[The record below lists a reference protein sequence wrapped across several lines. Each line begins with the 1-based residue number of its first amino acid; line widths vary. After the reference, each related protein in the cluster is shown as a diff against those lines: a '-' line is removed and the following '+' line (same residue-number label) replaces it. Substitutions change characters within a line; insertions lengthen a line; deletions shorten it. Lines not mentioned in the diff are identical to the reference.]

1 MLDKQLIKIRDMKMT
16 KLVAGAL
23 CVAIMMSSCST
34 MSNTAKGGLIGAG
47 GGAVLGGI
55 IGKIAGNTAIGAAI
69 GTAVGTGAG
78 VIIGKRMDKA
88 KREAEAIKNAQ
99 VESVKDANG
108 LDAVKVTFDSG
119 LLFASGSATL
129 SSKAKASLDELAA
142 ILNRNQDADVNIQGY
157 TDNDGWRGMNA
168 EQSKQKNLELSK
180 ERASAVTA
188 YLLSKGVMASQIKAT
203 QGFGEENPVAS
214 NTTVS
219 GKSQNR
225 RVEVYMYAS
234 EAMIK
239 SATQQAAG

>member
-1 MLDKQLIKIRDMKMT
+1 MKMT
-16 KLVAGAL
+16 KLVAGVL
-23 CVAIMMSSCST
+23 CSAIVMSSCGSMT
-34 MSNTAKGGLIGAG
+34 NTAKGGLIGAG

-55 IGKIAGNTAIGAAI
+55 IGKIAGNTTVGAAI
-69 GTAVGTGAG
+69 GTAIGTGAG

-99 VESVKDANG
+99 VEAVKDVNG
-108 LDAVKVTFDSG
+108 LDAVKLTFDSG
-119 LLFASGSATL
+119 LLFASGSSTL
-129 SSKAKASLDELAA
+129 SAKAKQSLDELAA
-142 ILNRNQDADVNIQGY
+142 LLNRNQDADVNIQGY

-168 EQSKQKNLELSK
+168 EQSQQKNLQLSK
-180 ERASAVTA
+180 ERASAVAA
-188 YLLSKGVMASQIKAT
+188 YLMGKGVMASQIKAT

-214 NTTVS
+214 NATAA

-239 SATQQAAG
+239 NATQQAG